1 MKTNRICAVL
11 LGTVMSIS
19 AFAQTPSQPNKYFTK
34 GFYFGVEASGGIVAN
49 DRITLSS
56 RNNNYGIDVAAG
68 YRFCPQFVLAAGFGG
83 HAYTSSST
91 TVDGGPMQTNF
102 TTSVPVFLRLRSDFM
117 DRKVTPYAQL
127 DLGYSFVF
135 LYSRDAGQKIK
146 YNDKVFMDRVEEM
159 GFASLDLYEEYFRS
173 QYDDKTSQAVDAL
186 WNAELSRLKQFT
198 NGSREYI
205 PLSDLH
211 QQYGKNGAFATLDIG
226 VSWAVGERG
235 RMNAGIS
242 AGLSQSFYGT
252 CLRTIDNQFLDF
264 GREDYLPYDKSEE
277 KVYVRTLGQRDFKDS
292 FELDLKVKIGFSF

>member
-19 AFAQTPSQPNKYFTK
+19 AFAQTSSQANKYFTK
-34 GFYFGVEASGGIVAN
+34 GFYLGVDASAGAVAN

-56 RNNNYGIDVAAG
+56 RNINYGIDMAAG
-68 YRFCPQFVLAAGFGG
+68 YRFFPQLVVAAGFGG
-83 HAYTSSST
+83 HAYTCSST

-146 YNDKVFMDRVEEM
+146 YNDKVFMDRIEDM
-159 GFASLDLYEEYFRS
+159 GFATLDLYETYFRE
-173 QYDDKTSQAVDAL
+173 QYDGKNPQTIDAL

-198 NGSREYI
+198 NGSNEYI
-205 PLSDLH
+205 PLNDLH
-211 QQYGKNGAFATLDIG
+211 QQYGKKGAFASLDLG
-226 VSWAVGERG
+226 VSWAVGERS

-252 CLRTIDNQFLDF
+252 CLRTNDNQFLHF
-264 GREDYLPYDKSEE
+264 GREDYLPYDKAEE

-292 FELDLKVKIGFSF
+292 FELDLKVKIGFTF